1 MNNKILRW
9 SIVLFSVTG
18 NLIPFSF
25 ADSQSKVYSNTA
37 TTEKS
42 DENVT
47 SSPLPQP
54 TNDGIDYKNAKPMP
68 MPSIDAPI
76 NSNAIPDNE
85 DIDNTGMSH
94 GNEGTGQQNPR
105 VLINPIKIEP
115 KRSD

>member
-18 NLIPFSF
+18 NLISVSF
-25 ADSQSKVYSNTA
+25 ADSQSKTYSNTA
-37 TTEKS
+37 TTENS
-42 DENVT
+42 DKNVT
-47 SSPLPQP
+47 SSPLLQP

-85 DIDNTGMSH
+85 DLDNTGMSH

>member
-1 MNNKILRW
+1 VNNKILRW

-18 NLIPFSF
+18 NLIPVSF
-25 ADSQSKVYSNTA
+25 ADSQSKAYSNTV
-37 TTEKS
+37 TTENS

-54 TNDGIDYKNAKPMP
+54 SNDGIDYKNAKPMP

-76 NSNAIPDNE
+76 NSDALSDNK
-85 DIDNTGMSH
+85 DLDSTGISH

-115 KRSD
+115 NRSD